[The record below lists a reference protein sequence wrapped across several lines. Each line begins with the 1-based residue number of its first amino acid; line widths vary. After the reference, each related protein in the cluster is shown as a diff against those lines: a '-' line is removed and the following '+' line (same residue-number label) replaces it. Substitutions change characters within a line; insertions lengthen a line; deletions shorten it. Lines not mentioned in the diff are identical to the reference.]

1 MGQAPTTNKQ
11 CLKHL
16 AMMLWNAY
24 LMLLLPSGLLF
35 VVPMAMSAYHAYHA
49 LKLILKV
56 GITPNN
62 R

>member
-1 MGQAPTTNKQ
+1 MGQAPTTDKQ
-11 CLKHL
+11 CFKHL
-16 AMMLWNAY
+16 MLMLWNAY